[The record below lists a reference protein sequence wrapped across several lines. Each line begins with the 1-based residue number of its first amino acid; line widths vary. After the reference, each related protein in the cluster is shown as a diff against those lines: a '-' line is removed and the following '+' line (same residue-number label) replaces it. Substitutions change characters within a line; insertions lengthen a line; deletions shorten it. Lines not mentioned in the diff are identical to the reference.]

1 MNTSALAAPDA
12 TMKLGEI
19 NTAITPLT
27 INAEGLRQFG
37 FDPVGRE
44 RAAVL
49 YRATDLPAIR
59 RALSAHLLK
68 AAA

>member
-1 MNTSALAAPDA
+1 MNTSALAALEA

-37 FDPVGRE
+37 FDPS
-44 RAAVL
+44 AASAPQCCTGPPTS
-49 YRATDLPAIR
+49 RPSAR
-59 RALSAHLLK
+59 RSRRTS
-68 AAA
+68 